1 MTMPTGDDAL
11 PSPFGPPP
19 GEAVTAYGGAESF
32 GAAFPAMPPG
42 GVPAQ
47 YGGTAPLP
55 KRRNVFAVWL
65 GLPII
70 TLGIYSLV
78 WWYKVNRETRF
89 NPRTRVSPF
98 VSLIAVTLG
107 AILIIPVFVSVYRT
121 GQRIADAQRAA
132 GLPSTCIPVVGLV
145 LAFFF
150 SLFTLYYQSEM
161 NKIVDAY
168 PGGVTG
174 QQVPLRGV

>member
-1 MTMPTGDDAL
+1 MTTPTGDDAV
-11 PSPFGPPP
+11 PSPFAPPA
-19 GEAVTAYGGAESF
+19 EAVTAYGGGQSF

-47 YGGTAPLP
+47 YSGTAPLP

-107 AILIIPVFVSVYRT
+107 AFLIIPVFVSVYRT

-132 GLPSTCIPVVGLV
+132 GLPPTCTPVLGLV

-168 PGGVTG
+168 PGAVTG